1 MRIVEKLNFK
11 LLSKPSFPKNG
22 FSPGLP
28 LMSGKYM
35 QVYYASEI
43 KVRQNLNTEITLK
56 KYCCYEEH
64 SELPSY
70 RTQLSLSL
78 ANGMSSML
86 FY

>member
-1 MRIVEKLNFK
+1 
-11 LLSKPSFPKNG
+11 
-22 FSPGLP
+22 
-28 LMSGKYM
+28 M
-35 QVYYASEI
+35 QVCYASEI

>member
-1 MRIVEKLNFK
+1 
-11 LLSKPSFPKNG
+11 
-22 FSPGLP
+22 
-28 LMSGKYM
+28 M

-56 KYCCYEEH
+56 KYCCYKEN